1 MKKNKISLFFISSLV
16 CAFVTLTFY
25 KRYRYGFYRNYVEQK
40 LSLYSEESFYF
51 SFYNDIVK
59 SNTFW
64 EGINYLL
71 KDNRSEY
78 PDTIN
83 AIKRFNIYP
92 EIILGALW
100 KGLNLESYI
109 LTPYNFYVYAVI
121 FLQAASV
128 SVLFFFSVYI
138 GKSYF
143 PGVIFL
149 MLFFSCFREKFI
161 MRLSAFP
168 LRENFASVFMWCN
181 IVLIYII
188 LKDKEIPILKY
199 IGLFFSSL
207 FCFLFWQFSVFI
219 SVTHI
224 VSLFVVDLLGYNI
237 TNKLNNILFIFCF
250 SYLLSIIITFF
261 PRYLLFT
268 YFPYVLIAILTTNII
283 FHYFSKKK
291 NDDINK
297 NKNNKICN
305 MNKNKNQHSKTCTFV
320 TTNKEENHQIINN
333 NKNNLK
339 NNNNK
344 DACNNYNYYNQYE
357 EGKKEKRNDEP
368 TNEYNK
374 KINLYILFKNLYI
387 IKNWIFILKKGLTSI
402 FLFLI
407 LRLIIFSKDKDD
419 SHVISLLKVRLKLAN
434 HNFDTMLYSS
444 GSEFN
449 PISKYMF
456 YMLKESAVYEYFII
470 FNILFFI
477 YILNY
482 CKQLLKGKQKQQYDI
497 FKSSFVFL
505 INQLLF
511 FISLMLII
519 SRLRVLALPLIC
531 LFSSLIG
538 SPHFLDNLYF
548 LTLENF
554 LQSKRVNKGHL
565 HKIIIFS
572 ICLVQCA
579 YPFKK
584 YFPQY
589 EYMNMINN
597 EPINLQKN
605 LDLIIWLKKNI
616 KEGEALIADIPTSSF
631 LRCTTNY
638 KFVLHPQ
645 YEDSNLRKRVQDYYM
660 FSACLPF
667 SDGKKYIFDKYKS
680 RYFISNIYRCSSSG
694 SKINVFT
701 ISDKIDSNYARC
713 EKKKK
718 TMRFCNRVLYDDK
731 NYKTLFRNGKFSVI
745 YFTPEIIP
753 DNTPYKIFNQKKYSN
768 IIYYEPWIKR
778 CMLTDDKCALHITE
792 VARTYLDMLKYN
804 LIAITLYNYVEN
816 NLLDNNVE
824 VIFHIAEYYDYDKK
838 NHKKANELYR
848 KAINLIIKEENDL
861 GTYILGQTPY
871 VSIPRKIQILSSFL
885 YFIVDMSLYKDRQEI
900 LLIYKNMNELINAAL
915 FALDNGFYY
924 EIIKS
929 TQPNQKDQIIK
940 RSFYKKEL
948 HTILNT
954 LCQNTIYVNQIQ
966 HEHFQYIHIY
976 NNLWTLIK
984 RLSHMEDCVIQNLA
998 IYENRKI
1005 RLLDYLLFFYINN

>member
-25 KRYRYGFYRNYVEQK
+25 KRYRYEFDRNYVEQR

-59 SNTFW
+59 SNTFL
-64 EGINYLL
+64 EGINCLL

-188 LKDKEIPILKY
+188 LKNKEIPILKY

-207 FCFLFWQFSVFI
+207 LCFLFWQFSVFV

-224 VSLFVVDLLGYNI
+224 VSLFIVDLLGYNI
-237 TNKLNNILFIFCF
+237 TNKLNHILFIFCS

-261 PRYLLFT
+261 PRYLLCT
-268 YFPYVLIAILTTNII
+268 YFPYVLLAILTTNIL
-283 FHYFSKKK
+283 FNYVSKKK
-291 NDDINK
+291 NDDV
-297 NKNNKICN
+297 NKNNKINN
-305 MNKNKNQHSKTCTFV
+305 MNEENNNEQSKTCTFARSI
-320 TTNKEENHQIINN
+320 KRKSHQIINN
-333 NKNNLK
+333 NNNNSDLK
-339 NNNNK
+339 NNNNHT
-344 DACNNYNYYNQYE
+344 CSNYFNQYD
-357 EGKKEKRNDEP
+357 EGKKEEINDES
-368 TNEYNK
+368 TNKYNK
-374 KINLYILFKNLYI
+374 NINLYTLFKNLYI

-402 FLFLI
+402 FIFFI

-449 PISKYMF
+449 PFSKYMF
-456 YMLKESAVYEYFII
+456 HMLKESAVYEYFII

-482 CKQLLKGKQKQQYDI
+482 CKQLLKKKQQQEKEQEKEKEKEQIEQYDI

-538 SPHFLDNLYF
+538 SPHFLGNLR
-548 LTLENF
+548 E
-554 LQSKRVNKGHL
+554 NKGRL
-565 HKIIIFS
+565 QKIIIFS

-589 EYMNMINN
+589 EYMNMINK

-605 LDLIIWLKKNI
+605 LDLIIWLQKNI
-616 KEGEALIADIPTSSF
+616 KEEEALIADIPTSSF

-638 KFVLHPQ
+638 KFILHPQ

-667 SDGKKYIFDKYKS
+667 SDGKKYFYEKYKS

-694 SKINVFT
+694 SQINVFT
-701 ISDKIDSNYARC
+701 ISDKIESNYARC
-713 EKKKK
+713 VKKKK

-731 NYKTLFRNGKFSVI
+731 NYKTLYRNGKFSVI

-753 DNTPYKIFNQKKYSN
+753 DNTPYKFFNQKKYSN

-792 VARTYLDMLKYN
+792 VARIYLDILKYN
-804 LIAITLYNYVEN
+804 LIAFTLYEYVEN
-816 NLLDNNVE
+816 NLMNNNVE
-824 VIFHIAEYYDYDKK
+824 VIFHIAEFYDYDKK
-838 NHKKANELYR
+838 DHKKANELYR
-848 KAINLIIKEENDL
+848 KAINLIIKEESDL
-861 GTYILGQTPY
+861 NTYIIGQTPF

-885 YFIVDMSLYKDRQEI
+885 YFIVDMSLYKDKQEI
-900 LLIYKNMNELINAAL
+900 LLIYKNMNELIQTAL

-929 TQPNQKDQIIK
+929 TQSNQKDQIIK
-940 RSFYKKEL
+940 RYFYKKEL
-948 HTILNT
+948 HTVINT
-954 LCQNTIYVNQIQ
+954 LCQNIIYLKQIQ
-966 HEHFQYIHIY
+966 HEHIQYIHIY

-984 RLSHMEDCVIQNLA
+984 KLSHMESCVIENLA

-1005 RLLDYLLFFYINN
+1005 KFLDYLLFFYTKN